1 MRLLS
6 RKGLIMTFRNFIHL
20 FISLICIFSSSIVFA
35 EKPFDMAKD
44 TPTQVWPGKHG
55 LNTHIAELDIRG
67 AAEGSEFLIIDLPDG
82 SVVDL
87 QRDDFKRHG
96 QANHTVWI
104 GKAVDYPD
112 SRVVLTVNNG
122 IMSGRLRINEN
133 VYEIRIRANEYNNGV
148 AADKKKN
155 YVVEQLNLD
164 SFPEIDE
171 DSVSISESD
180 VFIADAPADSTWTT
194 TPATAGDAMIIIDLM
209 SLYTPATRSAAGGVA
224 NIEATTQ
231 SAVDVSNAAFADSGM
246 NVQYRLVH
254 MAESSYNESSSSIK
268 SDLDWVANDADV
280 AALRDQY
287 GADVVSLIIENGG
300 DYCGYGYIQRSP
312 KASFAPYAFQV

>member
-1 MRLLS
+1 M
-6 RKGLIMTFRNFIHL
+6 IYRNCIHL
-20 FISLICIFSSSIVFA
+20 FISLICIFSSPIVFA

-44 TPTQVWPGKHG
+44 TPTQVWPGLHG

-67 AAEGSEFLIIDLPDG
+67 AAEGSNFLIIDLPDG

-87 QRDDFKRHG
+87 QRDDFKRPG

-133 VYEIRIRANEYNNGV
+133 VYEIRIRANEYNNDV

-155 YVVEQLNLD
+155 YIVEQLNLD

-171 DSVSISESD
+171 DGVSISNSD
-180 VFIADAPADSTWTT
+180 VFIADAPANPAWDT
-194 TPATAGDAMIIIDLM
+194 TPATA
-209 SLYTPATRSAAGGVA
+209 
-224 NIEATTQ
+224 
-231 SAVDVSNAAFADSGM
+231 
-246 NVQYRLVH
+246 
-254 MAESSYNESSSSIK
+254 
-268 SDLDWVANDADV
+268 
-280 AALRDQY
+280 
-287 GADVVSLIIENGG
+287 
-300 DYCGYGYIQRSP
+300 
-312 KASFAPYAFQV
+312 